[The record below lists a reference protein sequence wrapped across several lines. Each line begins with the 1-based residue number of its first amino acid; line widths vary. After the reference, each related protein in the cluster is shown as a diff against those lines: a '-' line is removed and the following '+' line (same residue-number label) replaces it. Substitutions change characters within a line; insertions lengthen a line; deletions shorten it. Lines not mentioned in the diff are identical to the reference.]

1 MREML
6 SVLLGILYL
15 SPRVATQSAVLL
27 GQVVVCPSVLLS
39 ARDVDVSWWHRFN
52 SSKIISWLLS
62 PCRP

>member
-39 ARDVDVSWWHRFN
+39 ARDVDVS
-52 SSKIISWLLS
+52 
-62 PCRP
+62 